1 MKNEITEVC
10 SLLDSIEEYLNQ
22 NRGIINE
29 EEYSQAHFED
39 KFMR

>member
-29 EEYSQAHFED
+29 EEYS
-39 KFMR
+39 